1 MEQNFFDENAPKK
14 LPSSLNV
21 LTILTF
27 IGCAIALIGGVW
39 QFISAD
45 KSVQQLEAAMSDPN
59 MAQMP
64 EFMKSMMSEEALAT
78 AKKQAAN
85 KIPLL
90 AVNLI
95 ATILCFI
102 GALQM
107 RKLKNQG
114 YLLYVVG
121 ELLPIIGMILFLGVA
136 SLKGFGLI
144 AIAIPLLFIILYTV
158 NKKHLTN

>member
-14 LPSSLNV
+14 LPSGLNV

-27 IGCAIALIGGVW
+27 IGCAIALLGGIW

-64 EFMKSMMSEEALAT
+64 DFMKSMMSEEALAM

-85 KIPLL
+85 KVPLL
-90 AVNLI
+90 AINLI
-95 ATILCFI
+95 ATVLCFV

-107 RKLKNQG
+107 RKLKKQG

-121 ELLPIIGMILFLGVA
+121 ELLPLVGMALFLGMA
-136 SLKGFGLI
+136 SFKGFGL
-144 AIAIPLLFIILYTV
+144 AAVALTLLFVILYTV
-158 NKKHLTN
+158 NRKHLTN